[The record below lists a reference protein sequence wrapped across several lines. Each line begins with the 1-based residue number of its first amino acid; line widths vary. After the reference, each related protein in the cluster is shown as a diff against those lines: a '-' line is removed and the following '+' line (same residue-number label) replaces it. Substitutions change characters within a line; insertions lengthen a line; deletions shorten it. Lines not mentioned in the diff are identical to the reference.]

1 MSTTLA
7 RLPAEG
13 PPSLLFLLLHGQGQD
28 ETAMQPLATALARE
42 YPQAAVLCLRAPTPA
57 DQLPGRDTCIG
68 YQYFSR
74 RDLSDANRIERVQA
88 VLPAFVAEVR
98 ALQRHFGVTWEHTA
112 LAGFSQ
118 GGIVALEAVQAEP
131 RLAGRV
137 LAFGARHAGPPQ
149 HAPEDTTVHLLHG
162 LRDSVIP
169 HLLPVESAQRL
180 LALGAD
186 VTADVLP
193 SIGHELHPLLISK
206 AIEQL
211 RSFLPKRVWR
221 EVASE
226 APVIPRAASSR
237 ELG

>member
-7 RLPAEG
+7 RVPAEG
-13 PPSLLFLLLHGQGQD
+13 PASLLFLLTHGHGQD

-42 YPQAAVLCLRAPTPA
+42 YPQAAVLCLRAPHPA
-57 DQLPGRDTCIG
+57 DVVAGRDRSIG

-74 RDLSDANRIERVQA
+74 IGISDVNRSARVTA
-88 VLPAFVAEVR
+88 ALPGFIAEVR
-98 ALQRHFGVTWEHTA
+98 QLQQHFGVGWACTA

-137 LAFGARHAGPPQ
+137 LAFGARHAEPPM
-149 HAPEDTTVHLLHG
+149 HAPQDTTVHLLHG
-162 LRDSVIP
+162 LRDVVIP
-169 HLLPVESAQRL
+169 PALPVDSAERL
-180 LALGAD
+180 LALGGD

-193 SIGHELHPLLISK
+193 GIGHELHPTLVAK
-206 AIEQL
+206 ALEQL
-211 RSFLPKRVWR
+211 RTFLPKRVWR
-221 EVASE
+221 EVMSE
-226 APVIPRAASSR
+226 APVISRPASSR